1 MPREIPSFLT
11 SSIELFK
18 NLNIDFK
25 NDDWGKETMIRKINV
40 LSGEVLR
47 TRKKV
52 AEAESNVFKANTHNS
67 VLKKEKEQ
75 LEEQMLSLKAK
86 YHVVEEALAK
96 TRNKV
101 RSLSEKF
108 AMKEREL
115 MSTKD
120 ELSRENAATEELRSN
135 LEFTQK
141 HLANGDNNLQRL
153 ETENSRLKSKINQ
166 LMRENAKH
174 RTSVEISRKF
184 EESIQLYERKLK
196 NFKLSLEKEIVAREV
211 RLSCA
216 FEKLKQLARWTQKCG
231 SELKKRVERE
241 CELKRR
247 IVALES
253 AAESQRQDSSATLTT
268 QATIKNQMRKIKQL
282 VQQKQ
287 ELERKVQ
294 QSDLKISS
302 LQMSSH
308 YQINTIRESF
318 EEGLKQFKAQCEKF
332 RQDMEATRTEL
343 NKEKS
348 TSSRLRSELELEKRD
363 SRRLLERIENMGR
376 LRQYF
381 LSLQQADIPVGSQPI
396 TAGVGVGRSNHKE
409 KKAECYTETHGS
421 EEGTT
426 AQQLNKNALYE
437 RLGHLIKKMEHNLA

>member
-1 MPREIPSFLT
+1 MPRVTPNFLT

-52 AEAESNVFKANTHNS
+52 AEAESNVFKANTES
-67 VLKKEKEQ
+67 TMLKQEKEQ
-75 LEEQMLSLKAK
+75 LQEEMLSLKAK
-86 YHVVEEALAK
+86 YSVVDEALANARSK
-96 TRNKV
+96 I
-101 RSLSEKF
+101 RSLNEKF
-108 AMKEREL
+108 ATKEREL

-120 ELSRENAATEELRSN
+120 ELSRQNAATEELRSN

-153 ETENSRLKSKINQ
+153 ETQNSRLKSKINQ
-166 LMRENAKH
+166 LMRENAK
-174 RTSVEISRKF
+174 RRSSVEISSKF
-184 EESIQLYERKLK
+184 EEAIQLYDRKLT
-196 NFKLSLEKEIVAREV
+196 NLKLSLEKEIAAREV

-231 SELKKRVERE
+231 SELRKRVERE
-241 CELKRR
+241 CALKKR
-247 IVALES
+247 ILALET
-253 AAESQRQDSSATLTT
+253 AADEQQSSATLST
-268 QATIKNQMRKIKQL
+268 QATIKSQMRKIKQL

-287 ELERKVQ
+287 ELERKLQ
-294 QSDLKISS
+294 QSDLKITSMT
-302 LQMSSH
+302 MSSN

-332 RQDMEATRTEL
+332 RLDMEATRTEL
-343 NKEKS
+343 NNERAIS
-348 TSSRLRSELELEKRD
+348 NRLRSELDLEKRD
-363 SRRLLERIENMGR
+363 SKRLLERIENMGR

-381 LSLQQADIPVGSQPI
+381 LSLQQTDMPGCSQPL
-396 TAGVGVGRSNHKE
+396 TGVSLSGANRSNHKE
-409 KKAECYTETHGS
+409 KKAECYNETQGS
-421 EEGTT
+421 DEGTPRS
-426 AQQLNKNALYE
+426 NKNALYE
-437 RLGHLIKKMEHNLA
+437 RLGHLIKKMEHNLT

>member
-1 MPREIPSFLT
+1 MPRETPNFLT

-52 AEAESNVFKANTHNS
+52 AEAESNVFKANTERTM
-67 VLKKEKEQ
+67 LKQEKEQ
-75 LEEQMLSLKAK
+75 LQEEMMSLKAK
-86 YHVVEEALAK
+86 YSVVDEALANARSK
-96 TRNKV
+96 I
-101 RSLSEKF
+101 RSLNEKF
-108 AMKEREL
+108 ATKEREF

-120 ELSRENAATEELRSN
+120 ELSRQNAATEELRSN

-153 ETENSRLKSKINQ
+153 ETQNSRLKSKINQ
-166 LMRENAKH
+166 LMRENAK
-174 RTSVEISRKF
+174 RRSSVEISSKF
-184 EESIQLYERKLK
+184 EESIQLYERKLT
-196 NFKLSLEKEIVAREV
+196 NFKLSLEKEIAAREV

-231 SELKKRVERE
+231 SELRKRVERE
-241 CELKRR
+241 CALKRK
-247 IVALES
+247 ILALES
-253 AAESQRQDSSATLTT
+253 AADEQRQEASATLST
-268 QATIKNQMRKIKQL
+268 QATIKSQMRKIKQL

-287 ELERKVQ
+287 ELERKLQ
-294 QSDLKISS
+294 KSELKISS
-302 LQMSSH
+302 MTMSSN

-332 RQDMEATRTEL
+332 RLDMEATRTEL
-343 NKEKS
+343 NNERTIS
-348 TSSRLRSELELEKRD
+348 NRLRSELDLEKRD
-363 SRRLLERIENMGR
+363 SKRLLERIENMGR

-381 LSLQQADIPVGSQPI
+381 LSLQQMDMPGCSQPL
-396 TAGVGVGRSNHKE
+396 TGVSPADRSNHKE
-409 KKAECYTETHGS
+409 KKVECYNETQGS
-421 EEGTT
+421 DEGTPRS
-426 AQQLNKNALYE
+426 NKNALYE
-437 RLGHLIKKMEHNLA
+437 RLGHLIKKMEHNLT